1 MNKIDFET
9 KPIIIGQ
16 NIVLRPFESQDIE
29 HMINI
34 LNEPELK
41 KLTGSVINDIEASQ
55 KMSIDEIETVK
66 EWYRTRNEQNDRL
79 DCAIAL
85 KESNQIIGELVFN
98 EYDDLTRNVNLRIL
112 ISKAYTN
119 KGYGSEALRLF
130 IKYGMEELK
139 FHKISLE
146 VFSFNPRAEKVYIN
160 LGFVCEGIKRDDFMY
175 NNEYIDTKILS
186 LLESDYNK

>member
-66 EWYRTRNEQNDRL
+66 EWYR
-79 DCAIAL
+79 
-85 KESNQIIGELVFN
+85 
-98 EYDDLTRNVNLRIL
+98 TRNVNLRIL

-175 NNEYIDTKILS
+175 NEEYIDTKILS
-186 LLESDYNK
+186 ILESDYNK

>member
-1 MNKIDFET
+1 M
-9 KPIIIGQ
+9 
-16 NIVLRPFESQDIE
+16 
-29 HMINI
+29 
-34 LNEPELK
+34 
-41 KLTGSVINDIEASQ
+41 
-55 KMSIDEIETVK
+55 
-66 EWYRTRNEQNDRL
+66 

-85 KESNQIIGELVFN
+85 KESNQIIGEIVFN

-112 ISKAYTN
+112 ISKTYTN

-139 FHKISLE
+139 LHKISLE
-146 VFSFNPRAEKVYIN
+146 VFSFNSLAEKVYLN

-186 LLESDYNK
+186 ILESDYNK